1 MLTPVGK
8 RYNIYFRT
16 VAPFGG
22 KNDIQKLQNGL
33 SSKAIWSP
41 KTTFDGE
48 MPEAKSVA
56 LIPTSSKL
64 PLNPL

>member
-1 MLTPVGK
+1 LKSSTTFTSGLLASL
-8 RYNIYFRT
+8 
-16 VAPFGG
+16 APFGG
-22 KNDIQKLQNGL
+22 KNNLHDLQNYL
-33 SSKAIWSP
+33 SSKAIWSS

-48 MPEAKSVA
+48 MPEAKWVA

>member
-1 MLTPVGK
+1 LASSTTFTSGLLASL
-8 RYNIYFRT
+8 
-16 VAPFGG
+16 APFGG
-22 KNDIQKLQNGL
+22 KNDLHDLQNYL

-48 MPEAKSVA
+48 MPEVKSVA

-64 PLNPL
+64 SLNPL

>member
-1 MLTPVGK
+1 LASL
-8 RYNIYFRT
+8 
-16 VAPFGG
+16 APFSG
-22 KNDIQKLQNGL
+22 KNDLHDLQNYL

>member
-1 MLTPVGK
+1 LACSKTFTSGLLASL
-8 RYNIYFRT
+8 
-16 VAPFGG
+16 APFGG
-22 KNDIQKLQNGL
+22 KNDLHDLQNYL

-64 PLNPL
+64 PLNLL

>member
-1 MLTPVGK
+1 LASSTTFISGHLASL
-8 RYNIYFRT
+8 
-16 VAPFGG
+16 APFGG
-22 KNDIQKLQNGL
+22 KNDLHDLQNDL

-41 KTTFDGE
+41 KTTFDEE

-56 LIPTSSKL
+56 LIPTSSQL